1 MLYVQRSGSLII
13 DASTFQVS
21 VPFSESQGQIFT
33 VRHKSR
39 QHQFCRCAS
48 CSRRR
53 ALICAIYHAALNP
66 RLLSRDLR
74 FQTPSISRTTIC
86 SAIFA
91 PNANFN
97 HFFLTNP
104 LCCTN
109 PSPLHWWSA
118 VDRVPGAPAGAV
130 PLSHFPWLV
139 GPQIFVTL
147 GSKRKGNKLKGP
159 KVSRGW
165 HCSLS

>member
-1 MLYVQRSGSLII
+1 MLYRDLPVSLSILLSLII
-13 DASTFQVS
+13 DASIFQVS

-33 VRHKSR
+33 VQHKSR

-86 SAIFA
+86 SAILA

-118 VDRVPGAPAGAV
+118 VDRYQV
-130 PLSHFPWLV
+130 LSLCPISLGWLV
-139 GPQIFVTL
+139 L
-147 GSKRKGNKLKGP
+147 RYL
-159 KVSRGW
+159 
-165 HCSLS
+165 SL